1 MAVTYPDGVKEV
13 RLRAVRDKIDAGAA
27 AGKMK
32 LQEAAGTAVVT
43 LTLTDPCGTAVSAVL
58 TFDFDPD
65 ISATA
70 TQTAVLALAC
80 LTDSDDITAVSG
92 LTVGTSGA
100 DVIVQNTNVNTG
112 QLVTIQTGTITHA

>member
-27 AGKMK
+27 AGKLV
-32 LQEAAGTAVVT
+32 LQASGGTAIVTVT
-43 LTLTDPCGTAVSAVL
+43 LADPCGTAVNNVL

-65 ISATA
+65 ISGTA
-70 TQTAVLALAC
+70 TSTAVLALAC
-80 LTDSDDITAVSG
+80 LTDDSNTTAVSG

-100 DVIVQNTNVNTG
+100 DVIVQNTSVNTG
-112 QLVTIQTGTITHA
+112 QVVTIQTGTITHA

>member
-1 MAVTYPDGVKEV
+1 MAVTYSNGVKEV
-13 RLRAVRDKIDAGAA
+13 RLRAVRDKIDAGAS
-27 AGKMK
+27 AGKLK

-43 LTLTDPCGTAVSAVL
+43 LVLADPCGTAVNNLL
-58 TFDFDPD
+58 TLDFDPD

-80 LTDSDDITAVSG
+80 LTDSDDVTAVSG

-112 QLVTIQTGTITHA
+112 QVVTIQTGTITHA